1 VSYDWKAAAVFI
13 GLWIALSLLLRL
25 GIAQVPA
32 LRRMAELNDEVDR
45 KKLARERFRK
55 AVEVNKRA
63 GLITNLV
70 FYAAILPF
78 SVSLEPR
85 PLWRHALDMLAV
97 MLVFDFFYY
106 LTHRFLF
113 HGRPL
118 RRVHALHHQAH
129 QPTHIDAFFVH
140 PLETVIGLGLFLLSI
155 PLIAALSGAPLHAAS
170 MALATLI
177 FTQINTL
184 NHVYVNLPYFPFR
197 TITWVTQIHAAHHVD
212 MSRGNYATLTTIY
225 DWLLGTL
232 EKPVGRA
239 TP

>member
-1 VSYDWKAAAVFI
+1 MSYDWKAAGVFI
-13 GLWIALSLLLRL
+13 GLLIALSVGVRL
-25 GIAQVPA
+25 VISLVPA
-32 LRRMAELNDEVDR
+32 LRRMRELNDEADR
-45 KKLARERFRK
+45 RKLERERFRK

-63 GLITNLV
+63 GLITNLA
-70 FYAAILPF
+70 FFATILPF

-118 RRVHALHHQAH
+118 RRIHALHHQAR
-129 QPTHIDAFFVH
+129 QPTHVDAFFVH

-155 PLIAALSGAPLHAAS
+155 PLVGAISGAPLHSAS
-170 MALATLI
+170 LALATLV

-184 NHVYVNLPYFPFR
+184 NHVYVNLPHFPFR
-197 TITWVTQIHAAHHVD
+197 TITWITRIHAAHHVD
-212 MSRGNYATLTTIY
+212 MNRGNYATLTTIY